1 MFYRHIYL
9 HYIDGIV
16 KKIESAKVGC
26 YVRQT
31 CLGVLLY
38 ADDIVLMAPTVS
50 ALQQLLYLCESEL
63 DWLDLRINASK
74 SAVMRIGPRYA
85 SPCCDI
91 RRLKGLSTLVFT
103 LIKVGRGAVH

>member
-1 MFYRHIYL
+1 MDHTVQLRCFIAIL
-9 HYIDGIV
+9 FALYIDGIV

-38 ADDIVLMAPTVS
+38 ADDIVLMAPTVF
-50 ALQQLLYLCESEL
+50 ALQQLLYICESEL

-74 SAVMRIGPRYA
+74 SAAIGN
-85 SPCCDI
+85 
-91 RRLKGLSTLVFT
+91 
-103 LIKVGRGAVH
+103 

>member
-1 MFYRHIYL
+1 MVL
-9 HYIDGIV
+9 

-50 ALQQLLYLCESEL
+50 ALQQLLYVC
-63 DWLDLRINASK
+63 
-74 SAVMRIGPRYA
+74 
-85 SPCCDI
+85 
-91 RRLKGLSTLVFT
+91 
-103 LIKVGRGAVH
+103 